1 MKRLKTCPFCGG
13 ELRMEH
19 DLRRTDYWVYCD
31 KCEITYPPADDV
43 KLSEEEAAERWNT
56 RHESVWCDG

>member
-1 MKRLKTCPFCGG
+1 
-13 ELRMEH
+13 MEH